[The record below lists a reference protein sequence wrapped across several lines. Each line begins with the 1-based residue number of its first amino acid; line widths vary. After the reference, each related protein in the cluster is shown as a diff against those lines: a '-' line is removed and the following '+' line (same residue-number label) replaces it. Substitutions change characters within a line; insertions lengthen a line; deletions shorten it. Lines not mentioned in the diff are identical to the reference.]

1 MQPAWSRISIVAGV
15 AAVAAAVSAFA
26 APAGATRAH
35 AGAQVVDK
43 IYSCLTKPRRLFF
56 VGAQVRLP
64 PGGQVPAGP
73 AMATVTTADDHR
85 FQVVFK
91 DVKNSLKVDRSI
103 CRPSSHRLPLKPAG
117 LSLDQTVSRDF
128 VGHITGKCPVRTKR
142 VLVHFRVST
151 TGGTPTRSLFAVRKD
166 SAKGKPR
173 AFFKWSPRK
182 ISDYLAESCTTY

>member
-1 MQPAWSRISIVAGV
+1 MQPSWGRISILAG
-15 AAVAAAVSAFA
+15 AVALAAAASAFA
-26 APAGATRAH
+26 PPAGATRAH
-35 AGAQVVDK
+35 AGAHVVDK
-43 IYSCLTKPRRLFF
+43 TYSCLTRPRRLFF

-103 CRPSSHRLPLKPAG
+103 CRPSSHRLPLEPAG

-142 VLVHFRVST
+142 VLIHFRVST
-151 TGGTPTRSLFAVRKD
+151 SGGTPTRALFAARKD
-166 SAKGKPR
+166 SVQGKPL

>member
-1 MQPAWSRISIVAGV
+1 MQPSWGRISIVVGA
-15 AAVAAAVSAFA
+15 AAVAATGSAFA

-43 IYSCLTKPRRLFF
+43 TYSCLTKPRRLFF

-85 FQVVFK
+85 FQIVFK
-91 DVKNSLKVDRSI
+91 DVKDSLKVDKSI
-103 CRPSSHRLPLKPAG
+103 CRPSSRRLPLKPAG
-117 LSLDQTVSRDF
+117 LALDQTVSRDF

-151 TGGTPTRSLFAVRKD
+151 TAGTPTHALLAVRKD
-166 SAKGKPR
+166 SAKGKPL

>member
-1 MQPAWSRISIVAGV
+1 MQPSWGRIAIVAGA
-15 AAVAAAVSAFA
+15 AAVAATASALA
-26 APAGATRAH
+26 PPAGATGAP

-43 IYSCLTKPRRLFF
+43 TYSCLAKPRRLFF

-64 PGGQVPAGP
+64 PGGQVQAGP

-91 DVKNSLKVDRSI
+91 DVKNSLKVDKSV
-103 CRPSSHRLPLKPAG
+103 CRPSSHRVALKPGG
-117 LSLDQTVSRDF
+117 LALDQTVTRNF

-142 VLVHFRVST
+142 VLVHFRVSL
-151 TGGTPTRSLFAVRKD
+151 TGGSPSEALFAVRKD
-166 SAKGKPR
+166 STKGKPL